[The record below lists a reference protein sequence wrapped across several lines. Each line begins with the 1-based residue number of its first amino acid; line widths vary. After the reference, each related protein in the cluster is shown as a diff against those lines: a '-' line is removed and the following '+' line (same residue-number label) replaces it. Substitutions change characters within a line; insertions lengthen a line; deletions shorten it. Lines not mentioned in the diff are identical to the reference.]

1 MWNQALLKEEVEDF
15 LRKNLQKDL
24 PSLLLKGSP
33 FPEISIQELG
43 TQLNGLQI
51 ARKKFPELFQ
61 TSGIL
66 YPPKLNLEQTSSE
79 VTAKY
84 KAELVSGK
92 NAIDMTGGMG
102 IDSYFLSKQ
111 FQQFD
116 YCEINSELA
125 QLAAHNFK
133 TLQTPI
139 EVHTENGLH
148 FLAETA
154 ETYDWIYT
162 DPARRDEH
170 GGKVFRFSDCTP
182 DIPANLELLFQRTN
196 NILIKSSPM
205 MDISAG
211 IKELD
216 SVAEVHIV
224 AVENEVKELLWI
236 LHKNLAEKPKIK
248 TINFEKKAVQS
259 FEASSSE
266 VWEMEFSAP
275 QTYLFEP
282 NAAIQK
288 SGLFAELAH
297 QTQTKKLH
305 PNSHIFTSEDIID
318 FPGRK
323 FQIIDS
329 MAFNN
334 NDLKKKLK
342 GVKAN
347 VTTRNF
353 PESVEN
359 IRKKFKIKE
368 GGKTYLFF
376 TTGPGEQK
384 LVIFCEKLNDDLKN

>member
-1 MWNQALLKEEVEDF
+1 MWNQALLKDEVEDF

-84 KAELVSGK
+84 KAELVSGQ

-148 FLAETA
+148 FF
-154 ETYDWIYT
+154 
-162 DPARRDEH
+162 
-170 GGKVFRFSDCTP
+170 G
-182 DIPANLELLFQRTN
+182 
-196 NILIKSSPM
+196 
-205 MDISAG
+205 
-211 IKELD
+211 
-216 SVAEVHIV
+216 
-224 AVENEVKELLWI
+224 
-236 LHKNLAEKPKIK
+236 
-248 TINFEKKAVQS
+248 
-259 FEASSSE
+259 
-266 VWEMEFSAP
+266 
-275 QTYLFEP
+275 
-282 NAAIQK
+282 
-288 SGLFAELAH
+288 
-297 QTQTKKLH
+297 
-305 PNSHIFTSEDIID
+305 
-318 FPGRK
+318 
-323 FQIIDS
+323 
-329 MAFNN
+329 
-334 NDLKKKLK
+334 
-342 GVKAN
+342 
-347 VTTRNF
+347 
-353 PESVEN
+353 
-359 IRKKFKIKE
+359 
-368 GGKTYLFF
+368 
-376 TTGPGEQK
+376 
-384 LVIFCEKLNDDLKN
+384 